1 MSFGAGYIGG
11 SRLYS
16 GAYTTLSPGLN
27 YQVTPRLNIQ
37 TGVTLVTGLNG
48 IPQSSNPATQSNYL
62 QRPSMLSLYASG
74 QYLLTKNLSLFGTI
88 YKTVNT
94 NNSEKMNPLLSDF
107 NGMNIG
113 LDYKITDHMSV
124 GTSLNFSNNRYNM
137 INQNT
142 IGTYS
147 PLLYPNGW

>member
-1 MSFGAGYIGG
+1 
-11 SRLYS
+11 
-16 GAYTTLSPGLN
+16 
-27 YQVTPRLNIQ
+27 
-37 TGVTLVTGLNG
+37 
-48 IPQSSNPATQSNYL
+48 
-62 QRPSMLSLYASG
+62 
-74 QYLLTKNLSLFGTI
+74 
-88 YKTVNT
+88 
-94 NNSEKMNPLLSDF
+94 MNPLLSDF